1 MNEDLDA
8 ALAFVTARIEE
19 EAVQSGEP
27 LSPEERFLLQ
37 YLPKHSAMP
46 LSPDAETPA
55 LLPRDLA
62 YDKLCALAKSSNRS
76 DVARDAGSAKNWE
89 FSAAV
94 SKLNRHPMAWLLD
107 WAGVKVR
114 KPWWDDWLLL
124 FAALLF
130 IAIGIVPLVLAGDE
144 PWSPTRWIIM
154 GSGYIVTLLLM
165 YFGSRRIEE
174 WQLRQTIERCR
185 ANSNTSFPK

>member
-37 YLPKHSAMP
+37 YLPEHSAMP
-46 LSPDAETPA
+46 LLPDAETPA
-55 LLPRDLA
+55 LLPRDFA
-62 YDKLCALAKSSNRS
+62 YEKLCALAKSSNRR
-76 DVARDAGSAKNWE
+76 DVARNPGSSNNWE
-89 FSAAV
+89 FAVAV

-107 WAGVKVR
+107 WAGVNVR

-124 FAALLF
+124 FVALLF
-130 IAIGIVPLVLAGDE
+130 VAVGILPLVLAGDE
-144 PWSPTRWIIM
+144 PRSSTRWVIVAL
-154 GSGYIVTLLLM
+154 GYIVPLVLM
-165 YFGSRRIEE
+165 YFGSRWIEL
-174 WQLRQTIERCR
+174 WQLKQTIERCR
-185 ANSNTSFPK
+185 ATSNTIFPK